1 MKKKILSVSD
11 WVKKYVSLIP
21 ANKLVLD
28 LACGSGRNT
37 RFLLK
42 RGYKVLALDRDVSKL
57 ADISH
62 NESLEICEFDLEAGS
77 KFPFNRKEFSGIVVT
92 NYLHRPLFDHL
103 IPALEYGGVL
113 IYQTFMEGNEA
124 YGRPNNPNFLLKKN
138 ELKNVFKKQLNIV
151 AFTEGYVKNPKP
163 AMTQS
168 ICAINK

>member
-42 RGYKVLALDRDVSKL
+42 RGYKVLALDRDVSRL

-62 NESLEICEFDLEAGS
+62 SQSLEICEFDLEAGS

-103 IPALEYGGVL
+103 KPALEHGGVL